1 MKNIPELSCAIVEDL
16 LPTYVERL
24 TSEET
29 NMAVEAHL
37 ASCPACAAK
46 RTAMGAKETEAAG
59 QNAEE
64 TAREVDY
71 LKKVRRRNRRRVW
84 LAVACTTLVLAAVI
98 LTKIFIIGGPGQAND
113 VGVRLVEI
121 VDGDTLSVNV
131 DCLYAVNAFYG
142 WEQDET
148 EDGVVSFTAR
158 EARAS
163 FIHPNDLVD
172 LRVPLEGLK
181 EVWVCGRLVWQN
193 GTTILESTL
202 WIYDART
209 PYVGDATAVGNLVHE
224 IGLWLS
230 SMELPYNY
238 TISLQTTSEPY
249 GLTIHFDIVTAHVLG
264 VEHRQADV
272 CHRSLPAGAD
282 RQPGAGAVDLRRPG
296 RHRSDP
302 LCDTGGSG
310 PGPAGLDR
318 SLQSGCRRGLDCPG
332 ECQGLRRLTGSPA
345 AAAGPDMS
353 RLLCGH
359 GRRWNHHF
367 HSAILKQR
375 QKCPASFEAGHFYF
389 ADKSGSL
396 NSLAVVPL
404 PLPDLRQVH
413 AVILDILA
421 VLHQLVVHP
430 LDQIGPPV
438 TQ

>member
-16 LPTYVERL
+16 LPTYVEGL

-29 NMAVEAHL
+29 NAAVMAHL
-37 ASCPACAAK
+37 ESCPACAAK
-46 RTAMGAKETEAAG
+46 RAAMGAKETEAAG

-71 LKKVRRRNRRRVW
+71 LKKVRRGNRRRVW

-193 GTTILESTL
+193 DIVISEGTLAL
-202 WIYDART
+202 YDART
-209 PYVGDATAVGNLVHE
+209 PYAGDAAAVGNLLAEVDTWYGPFLE
-224 IGLWLS
+224 
-230 SMELPYNY
+230 Y
-238 TISLQTTSEPY
+238 TISLQTGQEPY
-249 GLTIHFDIVTAHVLG
+249 GLTIHFDDITAFMQGAERSINERMQILAPILLALVDNLGKVQWTFTTSDGVAQTHTVTLAAVNN
-264 VEHRQADV
+264 A
-272 CHRSLPAGAD
+272 LPKWLDAYNTY
-282 RQPGAGAVDLRRPG
+282 
-296 RHRSDP
+296 
-302 LCDTGGSG
+302 CDT
-310 PGPAGLDR
+310 
-318 SLQSGCRRGLDCPG
+318 
-332 ECQGLRRLTGSPA
+332 RLNFSSIKNFAASPA
-345 AAAGPDMS
+345 ALQQFLDLVAFGLYERD
-353 RLLCGH
+353 
-359 GRRWNHHF
+359 
-367 HSAILKQR
+367 
-375 QKCPASFEAGHFYF
+375 
-389 ADKSGSL
+389 GSTYT
-396 NSLAVVPL
+396 PT
-404 PLPDLRQVH
+404 
-413 AVILDILA
+413 VIYS
-421 VLHQLVVHP
+421 
-430 LDQIGPPV
+430 
-438 TQ
+438 

>member
-71 LKKVRRRNRRRVW
+71 LKKVTRKGWKRAALAVLCTAAVLAAA
-84 LAVACTTLVLAAVI
+84 LAVACTTLMLAAVI

-193 GTTILESTL
+193 GTTILGSTL
-202 WIYDART
+202 
-209 PYVGDATAVGNLVHE
+209 
-224 IGLWLS
+224 
-230 SMELPYNY
+230 
-238 TISLQTTSEPY
+238 
-249 GLTIHFDIVTAHVLG
+249 
-264 VEHRQADV
+264 
-272 CHRSLPAGAD
+272 
-282 RQPGAGAVDLRRPG
+282 
-296 RHRSDP
+296 
-302 LCDTGGSG
+302 
-310 PGPAGLDR
+310 
-318 SLQSGCRRGLDCPG
+318 
-332 ECQGLRRLTGSPA
+332 
-345 AAAGPDMS
+345 
-353 RLLCGH
+353 
-359 GRRWNHHF
+359 
-367 HSAILKQR
+367 
-375 QKCPASFEAGHFYF
+375 
-389 ADKSGSL
+389 
-396 NSLAVVPL
+396 
-404 PLPDLRQVH
+404 
-413 AVILDILA
+413 
-421 VLHQLVVHP
+421 
-430 LDQIGPPV
+430 
-438 TQ
+438 

>member
-238 TISLQTTSEPY
+238 TISLQTTSEPLWPDHSLRQRHRSCT
-249 GLTIHFDIVTAHVLG
+249 GCGAR
-264 VEHRQADV
+264 HRQADV

-332 ECQGLRRLTGSPA
+332 EW
-345 AAAGPDMS
+345 S
-353 RLLCGH
+353 RITPPH
-359 GRRWNHHF
+359 
-367 HSAILKQR
+367 R
-375 QKCPASFEAGHFYF
+375 QPCS
-389 ADKSGSL
+389 SCW
-396 NSLAVVPL
+396 
-404 PLPDLRQVH
+404 
-413 AVILDILA
+413 
-421 VLHQLVVHP
+421 
-430 LDQIGPPV
+430 
-438 TQ
+438 T